1 MLITIFIVSFFLSRP
16 HDWLVRMKRMSDK
29 KSAWK
34 LKSWVH
40 HQAISLTPT
49 LSLFRHLIKSKWRF
63 FLLSVVV
70 ASFAFSSFIHSLVAW
85 WQFCHVLQ
93 QKGVIMKCTRCDRK
107 HKNSVVLKF
116 LMIFAIKRFFWRN
129 FASLKCNRLF
139 PPKKIAKIH
148 HFKCPCLDNI
158 HKFTVIYHFV
168 HSLLRTFCP
177 YIIITVVVVGC
188 RLSRFTM

>member
-40 HQAISLTPT
+40 HQAFSLP
-49 LSLFRHLIKSKWRF
+49 LSRHLIKSKWRF
-63 FLLSVVV
+63 FLRSVVVV

-93 QKGVIMKCTRCDRK
+93 QKGVIMKCTRCGRK
-107 HKNSVVLKF
+107 HKNSSVVLKF
-116 LMIFAIKRFFWRN
+116 LMIFAIKRSFWG
-129 FASLKCNRLF
+129 
-139 PPKKIAKIH
+139 KI
-148 HFKCPCLDNI
+148 
-158 HKFTVIYHFV
+158 
-168 HSLLRTFCP
+168 
-177 YIIITVVVVGC
+177 
-188 RLSRFTM
+188 SRH